1 MLTYYSAND
10 DLSGPSSGSGEEA
23 AAAGGGGARGPSRLN
38 NVAKDM
44 LVTREDIKRWVPN
57 KKGLRGERGLRKRVL
72 ECG

>member
-10 DLSGPSSGSGEEA
+10 DLSEGPSSGSGEE
-23 AAAGGGGARGPSRLN
+23 AAGGGGARGPSRLN

-44 LVTREDIKRWVPN
+44 LVTREDIKRCLTRDFEGRGDSG
-57 KKGLRGERGLRKRVL
+57 KKVI